1 MRNAMRRMGTRII
14 LPRSAMELWPTP
26 ATPWSNLAAA
36 QSQRAAR
43 VSYNRPPGHVLRCG
57 QECCVCTGGVSMPPF
72 LRTLFETVIGLILIA
87 VIWVIAAVVVND
99 PVRLPNLPAVLSKVI
114 QLSENPDYQRHV
126 VESVSALALGLPAA
140 LVVGVGVGLIAGLSP
155 GLRWLLGPLVVVLA
169 AAPMVVMMP
178 VFIVWWGLL
187 PATKA
192 AAIFVVAAFPVMN
205 MVMVATAAAHRP
217 VHYGRRDHRQ
227 PAAWCDAWRHRTC
240 AQRVPRVNPWGR
252 LFHHEYRKYVRHHR
266 YDG

>member
-1 MRNAMRRMGTRII
+1 
-14 LPRSAMELWPTP
+14 
-26 ATPWSNLAAA
+26 
-36 QSQRAAR
+36 
-43 VSYNRPPGHVLRCG
+43 
-57 QECCVCTGGVSMPPF
+57 MPPF
-72 LRTLFETVIGLILIA
+72 LRTLLETFIGLTLIA
-87 VIWVIAAVVVND
+87 VIWVIAAFVVND
-99 PVRLPNLPAVLSKVI
+99 SVRLPNLPVVLSKVI
-114 QLSENPDYQRHV
+114 ELSENPDYLRHV

-140 LVVGVGVGLIAGLSP
+140 LVVGIGVGLIAGLSP

-217 VHYGRRDHRQ
+217 VHYVRRDRQ
-227 PAAWCDAWRHRTC
+227 PVPVRDPGRGMAAAIIGSLRLGVMLGVTGLVLSEFLASTRGVGYFIMNTASMFDTTGTMAGIVLIV
-240 AQRVPRVNPWGR
+240 VPTVLVVGLLQAIEEQVAR
-252 LFHHEYRKYVRHHR
+252 
-266 YDG
+266 

>member
-1 MRNAMRRMGTRII
+1 
-14 LPRSAMELWPTP
+14 
-26 ATPWSNLAAA
+26 
-36 QSQRAAR
+36 
-43 VSYNRPPGHVLRCG
+43 
-57 QECCVCTGGVSMPPF
+57 MPPF

-155 GLRWLLGPLVVVLA
+155 GLRWVLGPLVVVLA

-205 MVMVATAAAHRP
+205 MVMVATAAGHKQ
-217 VHYGRRDHRQ
+217 VHYVRRDRQ
-227 PAAWCDAWRHRTC
+227 PMPLRDPGRGMPATIIGSLRLGVMLGVTGLVLSEFLASTRGVGYFIMNTASMFDTTGTMAGIVLIV
-240 AQRVPRVNPWGR
+240 VPTVLVVALLQAIEEQVAR
-252 LFHHEYRKYVRHHR
+252 
-266 YDG
+266 